1 MGLNIPFTTAA
12 KNTTYLGINLFPSMH
27 DIDEENYKILLID
40 VKGYLNK

>member
-12 KNTTYLGINLFPSMH
+12 KNTTYLGINLFPSMQ
-27 DIDEENYKILLID
+27 DVDGENYKILLID